1 MGPLRADTGIFSGD
15 VVSGL
20 DMEKWGQTVNSKFY
34 IILER

>member
-20 DMEKWGQTVNSKFY
+20 DMEKWGQTVNTTVNS
-34 IILER
+34 ILS